1 MLTLK
6 RLFLRNKTTLT
17 SVNDPMVYKILKALL
32 LSFENESINMPLESL
47 EINLSMRAPQLAT
60 KRYK

>member
-1 MLTLK
+1 
-6 RLFLRNKTTLT
+6 
-17 SVNDPMVYKILKALL
+17 MVYKILKALL